1 MDKTAAAREQLVTA
15 LDLFLADRSPVS
27 VHTLAGAA
35 QDILE
40 RACRLRGV
48 EPFISHIE
56 ATRPD
61 KTQGALRRIIYE
73 YRNAF
78 KHFEDDDSDT
88 LARFSDDKND
98 PILFIAIEDYILLMR
113 RSTIPMQVFLSWYY
127 ALYPERLAPHV
138 DRTFATRHFPN
149 VLGLPRAEQ
158 KRLAREKIAEAS
170 SDPALTSHPLTET

>member
-40 RACRLRGV
+40 RACRLRSG
-48 EPFISHIE
+48 
-56 ATRPD
+56 
-61 KTQGALRRIIYE
+61 
-73 YRNAF
+73 
-78 KHFEDDDSDT
+78 T

-98 PILFIAIEDYILLMR
+98 PILFIAIEDYILLTR